1 MKSTTKYVLNVLL
14 IIVLSVLTAW
24 YLSKTQIITPTSLL
38 SLKWINCIFVVTW
51 VYMCFAFLSLIEKHV
66 YSSFCNYPYKTAFLT
81 TVYGALGSAVSP
93 LKSAHFPLKA
103 YFQKN
108 NGMTLTQTLTGVT
121 SCQIIFSATS
131 VVVYFILTVV
141 FVFSKSKL
149 SVINMDFPLFC
160 VVGIGF
166 VANLSILVVLTIVSR
181 IDKLRIAILRA
192 VACVVSI
199 FNRKLNKEEF
209 MQKKTERL
217 NLFKEQTSAIFSKFY
232 LFIFP
237 SLAYV
242 LYMFLSCLAP
252 YVSYLC
258 VSGAGFSFNDCIRF
272 YTCALALTYLVNVI
286 PIPGGCVVAEFVFS
300 VVFAPI
306 TGVYLSRTLLLWRF
320 CTYYIPTTINLGIFV
335 VSSIKST
342 KRNT

>member
-38 SLKWINCIFVVTW
+38 SLKWTNCIFVVTW

-93 LKSAHFPLKA
+93 LKSAHFPLKVYA
-103 YFQKN
+103 QKT
-108 NGMTLTQTLTGVT
+108 NGMTIAQTLTGIT
-121 SCQIIFSATS
+121 KCQIIFSATS
-131 VVVYFILTVV
+131 IVVYAVLMAIFI
-141 FVFSKSKL
+141 FSKAKL
-149 SVINMDFPLFC
+149 NIADMTLPTFT

-166 VANLSILVVLTIVSR
+166 VSNVSIFILLTLISR
-181 IDKLRIAILRA
+181 IDKLRTVILRLLA
-192 VACVVSI
+192 FIASI

-258 VSGAGFSFNDCIRF
+258 VSGTGFSFNDCIRF